1 MILLL
6 LALRNL
12 THTDLNSCRKV
23 CSSRAEAAFWLEIS
37 ALPWESR
44 FPDEKKCIWYVGYS
58 TDVPFNLFHLVPE
71 ELWNNSFWDGLS
83 IGRYLSLKLLTKC
96 VHLCIILNHWWGRA
110 LTTIDCSVR
119 GASGD
124 NIYQRFQKKPVQ
136 SITVWT
142 SGAVLSWPCRP
153 PAVLSLSQIP
163 FLLPVSPPEGSSVR
177 WHPALAFIQSLAQLS
192 TAQGDAEHAG
202 LWQHVWVRVKLTA
215 DTWLPCQAAFIPMK
229 LIWMVTTC
237 EGRCTFSPGGWD

>member
-1 MILLL
+1 MLCSHHFPGGGAHCNADAWKTEYKEILLPSFVIGWANNHEAFSCLTYIFFFIALLIFFWMILLL

-83 IGRYLSLKLLTKC
+83 IGMYLSLKLLTKC
-96 VHLCIILNHWWGRA
+96 VHLCIILN
-110 LTTIDCSVR
+110 
-119 GASGD
+119 
-124 NIYQRFQKKPVQ
+124 N
-136 SITVWT
+136 
-142 SGAVLSWPCRP
+142 
-153 PAVLSLSQIP
+153 
-163 FLLPVSPPEGSSVR
+163 
-177 WHPALAFIQSLAQLS
+177 
-192 TAQGDAEHAG
+192 
-202 LWQHVWVRVKLTA
+202 
-215 DTWLPCQAAFIPMK
+215 
-229 LIWMVTTC
+229 
-237 EGRCTFSPGGWD
+237 